1 MTYSLLQHKE
11 PVTAIIPAYNEEKH
25 VGKVLET
32 LRAIDAIDQIIV
44 VDDGSTDGTAV
55 VVNYLSLQ
63 DRRIELLHL
72 SYNRGKAG
80 AMVAGTDASKNELIV
95 FLDAD
100 LIGLRPDNIVS
111 LIAPVQSGHCA
122 MSLGLFRDGRR
133 QTDLTHKLIPF
144 LSGQRCLR
152 WSLFE
157 ATPDLDAARWGVEV
171 ALSFYAWRHD
181 YDVVT
186 VPWPGVTHAM
196 RPEKADGLDGYWS
209 HFQMWLDIGKYVAQ
223 HLTDHS
229 QQSVPGGMH
238 LQSLAEDSTP
248 MKLAGY
254 LYPMLPYPLLKLNGN
269 GRQAK
274 GEYENQQHGSDTYL

>member
-1 MTYSLLQHKE
+1 MIYSLLHHKE

-32 LRAIDAIDQIIV
+32 LRAVDEIDQVIV
-44 VDDGSTDGTAV
+44 VDDGSTDSTAA
-55 VVNYLSLQ
+55 VVNYLSLH
-63 DRRIELLHL
+63 DPRIEFLRLPH
-72 SYNRGKAG
+72 NQGKAG
-80 AMVAGTDASKNELIV
+80 AMVAGAEASRSDLIV

-100 LIGLRPDNIVS
+100 LIGLRPDNLKT
-111 LIAPVQSGHCA
+111 LIGPVQSGA
-122 MSLGLFRDGRR
+122 YVMSLGLFTHGRR
-133 QTDLTHKLIPF
+133 QTDLSHKLIPF

-152 WSLFE
+152 WSLFKD
-157 ATPDLDAARWGVEV
+157 TPDLNSARWGVEV
-171 ALSFYAWRHD
+171 ALSFYAWRQD

-196 RPEKADGLDGYWS
+196 RPEKADGFDGYWS

-229 QQSVPGGMH
+229 QHSVPFEMR
-238 LQSLAEDSTP
+238 LESLVEDSTR
-248 MKLAGY
+248 MKLVSY

-269 GRQAK
+269 GQQVK
-274 GEYENQQHGSDTYL
+274 EEYERNFHD